1 MPVCGLVLTVTD
13 DTALRTELLHRLERD
28 PRITVGGSEGMR
40 WPLVTETEAPRE
52 EAELL
57 DELSRT
63 PGVVMVEV
71 AYHDFSDVEE
81 TPPEL
86 TARRRG
92 RRRSVEGWPGAGPE
106 E

>member
-13 DTALRTELLHRLERD
+13 DTALRAALLQRLQQD
-28 PRITVGGSEGMR
+28 GRITVGGSEGMR
-40 WPLVTETEAPRE
+40 WPLVTETDEPRE

-81 TPPEL
+81 APPEL
-86 TARRRG
+86 TTRRRG
-92 RRRSVEGWPGAGPE
+92 RRRTVEGRPEAGSE